1 MLETVAAKI
10 GESLLLKKLG
20 SIPSWVWVLVAGILL
35 AVGGFIW
42 HNHAVGE
49 FEESIRADQKTKD
62 QNAFKAQLDAA
73 HADALNRK
81 TIFTSKSDTVTTQ
94 ESSNHA
100 TAVTNNAVLASQL
113 RTSAS
118 QSDCRYVGSSTSE
131 QSSSGHGQGSR
142 TAIHAEVGPVH
153 TVSGTDLIA
162 VPRDDLITLAEHY
175 DNNFDEVKTWRT
187 DKKQQ
192 EILYQ
197 QLLSNE
203 VSGK

>member
-49 FEESIRADQKTKD
+49 FEESIRTDQKTKD
-62 QNAFKAQLDAA
+62 QNAFKVQLDAA
-73 HADALNRK
+73 HADAINRK

-118 QSDCRYVGSSTSE
+118 KSDCRLVGSSSSE
-131 QSSSGHGQGSR
+131 QSSSGHDQGSG
-142 TAIHAEVGPVH
+142 TTLYAEVGPVH
-153 TVSGTDLIA
+153 TEGGTDLIA
-162 VPRDDLITLAEHY
+162 VPRDDLINLAEHY
-175 DNNFDEVKTWRT
+175 DNNFDEVKTWRS

-192 EILYQ
+192 EILYE
-197 QLLSNE
+197 QLLNDHI
-203 VSGK
+203 SGK